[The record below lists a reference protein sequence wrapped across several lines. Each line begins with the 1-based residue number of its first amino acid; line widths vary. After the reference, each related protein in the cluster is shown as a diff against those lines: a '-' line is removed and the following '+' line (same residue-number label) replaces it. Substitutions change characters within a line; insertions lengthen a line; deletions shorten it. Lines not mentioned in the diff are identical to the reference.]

1 MTTEP
6 SRPEEAIAWF
16 VRLRSDEATAEERR
30 RFAEW
35 RAADPENERAYA
47 DIERLWDDIGEV
59 LPRIAGALDPRA
71 RRTAGPT
78 PAARP
83 RYFRRAAFAAM
94 ALTALAV
101 LLHVLHLT
109 DPWLSDHYTA
119 TGDQREIRLADGS
132 TVLLNTDSALSLA
145 NTART
150 RRIVLDRG
158 QARFTVAPDPEHP
171 FEVVA
176 GAATVRALGTV
187 FEVYRVNEAETR
199 VIVQEHAVELRV
211 DGTATTGGDAAV
223 REIAAGQAI
232 AYRAGQPLGQP
243 EAVDLA
249 YATAWQGRRLLLNDR
264 PLAEA
269 IGELNRYRHGAIVIT
284 DDLIADLR
292 VTGVFPLDDPDGA
305 LRAIETGLRLKT
317 TRLSPLLVLL
327 HR

>member
-1 MTTEP
+1 MTIGP
-6 SRPEEAIAWF
+6 IRSEEAIAWF
-16 VRLRSDEATAEERR
+16 VRLRSGEVTAEERR
-30 RFAEW
+30 RCAEW
-35 RAADPENERAYA
+35 RAADPQNERTYA
-47 DIERLWDDIGEV
+47 EIERLWDEIGEV
-59 LPRIAGALDPRA
+59 LPRRAGALLGA

-78 PAARP
+78 GAPRRRTLWRGVLAAG
-83 RYFRRAAFAAM
+83 

-119 TGDQREIRLADGS
+119 TGEQREIRLADGS

-145 NTART
+145 STAT
-150 RRIVLDRG
+150 ARRIVLDRG

-199 VIVQEHAVELRV
+199 VIVQADAVELRV
-211 DGTATTGGDAAV
+211 DGTAGTGGDTAV
-223 REIAAGQAI
+223 REIAAGQAL
-232 AYRAGQPLGQP
+232 AYRAGRPLGQP

-264 PLAEA
+264 PLTEA
-269 IGELNRYRHGAIVIT
+269 IGELNRYRHGTILIT
-284 DDLIADLR
+284 DDLIAGLPI
-292 VTGVFPLDDPDGA
+292 TGVFPLDDPEGA